1 MKKRKID
8 LDDVA
13 IICGLFSIIIN
24 VAFSGKELLA
34 NVRWLLSYL
43 GL

>member
-13 IICGLFSIIIN
+13 IICGLLSIIIN
-24 VAFSGKELLA
+24 VVFSGDKLVA
-34 NVRWLLSYL
+34 NVRWLLSLL